1 MKKAMLILL
10 CLIILLVTVSCDKD
24 DKTYVEMSHN
34 NNSADEIQSLQKI
47 SDNGSGQPENNESI
61 QTKQYK
67 YFYKAIDENPYDKWL
82 KSELEKGERA
92 EKTIYAEYLAFW
104 KDELVF
110 TIESG
115 EAIFGDN
122 EQYKQWKSDIQ
133 QWLVSSQEIL
143 KNEMDMMNCS
153 LAQLEVIIPHCEM
166 VRQKVIDTKKFLY
179 YYQVYNTFISYADIE
194 INWSYKDSEQDDK
207 INVTFDTYDSII
219 ATYKKL
225 VEITPDIIDEK
236 ELYNENVS
244 NLFYINEAQMDWFSR
259 LTTSIA
265 IFYPK
270 DTEGLKNNGY
280 DDFGYAVKD
289 INGDNSDELILM
301 LSDGTIIAI
310 FTISNNV
317 PVLLDTFRNRYFCS
331 LNSNGDVFI
340 LGSNGAAQTVNR
352 KYTIDSF
359 TGSLLLICEYGTEES
374 DTITGE
380 TNFYVDIGS
389 EKNYLTESKYDEF
402 CANNKVLTSSQLLEF
417 LTYKRLF

>member
-143 KNEMDMMNCS
+143 KNEMDMMNYS

-166 VRQKVIDTKKFLY
+166 VRQKVIDTKKFL
-179 YYQVYNTFISYADIE
+179 
-194 INWSYKDSEQDDK
+194 
-207 INVTFDTYDSII
+207 
-219 ATYKKL
+219 
-225 VEITPDIIDEK
+225 
-236 ELYNENVS
+236 
-244 NLFYINEAQMDWFSR
+244 
-259 LTTSIA
+259 
-265 IFYPK
+265 
-270 DTEGLKNNGY
+270 
-280 DDFGYAVKD
+280 
-289 INGDNSDELILM
+289 
-301 LSDGTIIAI
+301 
-310 FTISNNV
+310 
-317 PVLLDTFRNRYFCS
+317 VLLPS
-331 LNSNGDVFI
+331 V
-340 LGSNGAAQTVNR
+340 
-352 KYTIDSF
+352 
-359 TGSLLLICEYGTEES
+359 
-374 DTITGE
+374 
-380 TNFYVDIGS
+380 
-389 EKNYLTESKYDEF
+389 
-402 CANNKVLTSSQLLEF
+402 
-417 LTYKRLF
+417 